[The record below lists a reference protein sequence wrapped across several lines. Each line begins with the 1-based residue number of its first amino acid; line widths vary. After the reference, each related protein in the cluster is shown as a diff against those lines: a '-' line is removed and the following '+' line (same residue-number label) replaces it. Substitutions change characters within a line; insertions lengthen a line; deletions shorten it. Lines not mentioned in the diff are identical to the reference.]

1 MKKIIVTLIACSLI
15 GIAAQSQTQKAG
27 APAQPSTKV
36 QVIKDLNSA
45 LDATNLNAQQKS
57 NCKEYLLW
65 AKRKKQSIN
74 SDANLSTTDKA
85 AKIAEVES
93 NLNVRLA
100 KMMSPAEIKLITP
113 YMN

>member
-1 MKKIIVTLIACSLI
+1 MKKVIITLIAFTFI
-15 GIAAQSQTQKAG
+15 GITAQAQTQKA
-27 APAQPSTKV
+27 AAAQPATKV
-36 QVIKDLNSA
+36 QVIKDLKSA
-45 LDATNLNAQQKS
+45 LDATSLTHEQKD
-57 NCKEYLLW
+57 NCKEYIIW
-65 AKRKKQSIN
+65 SARKKQAIKA
-74 SDANLSTTDKA
+74 DATLTASDKA